1 MARIA
6 IVWLGLGLSLAVPAL
21 SGCQTH
27 VGGMTLPSAA
37 YLEHPPQYIPPSP
50 PFAHSREL
58 AQQEEIAARPAP
70 GAVPGR

>member
-1 MARIA
+1 MARKA
-6 IVWLGLGLSLAVPAL
+6 IVWLGLGLAVAVPAI

-27 VGGMTLPSAA
+27 VGGMTLPSAM

-50 PFAHSREL
+50 PFAHTREL

>member
-1 MARIA
+1 
-6 IVWLGLGLSLAVPAL
+6 
-21 SGCQTH
+21 
-27 VGGMTLPSAA
+27 VGGMTLPSAM